1 MAIVLR
7 AATERGATRT
17 SWLDGRHSFSFGEYH
32 DPSWMQWSALRV
44 LNDDRVAPG
53 GGFPT
58 HPHRDMEILTWVLD
72 GALEHADSMGT
83 GAVIRPGEAQ
93 LMSAGTGITHSEFN
107 HSQTAPVRLLQIWF
121 PPERRGLTPGYQQR
135 AFPDREL
142 HDQLRTIVSPDGRD
156 GSLVIHQDVTVQVA
170 RLGPEAAVTH
180 ALARDR
186 HAWVQVARGAVTVN
200 GTTLRE
206 GDGAGIAGETLVA
219 IASPTGGE
227 VLLFDLP

>member
-7 AATERGATRT
+7 SAAERGRTRLP
-17 SWLDGRHSFSFGEYH
+17 WLDGRHSFSFGDYH

-58 HPHRDMEILTWVLD
+58 HPHRDMEILTWVLE
-72 GALEHADSMGT
+72 GALAHQDSMGT
-83 GAVIRPGEAQ
+83 GAVIKPGEAQ

-121 PPERRGLTPGYQQR
+121 PPERHGLVPGYQQR
-135 AFPDREL
+135 AFADGDL
-142 HDQLRTIVSPDGRD
+142 HDRLRTIVSPDGRD
-156 GSLVIHQDVTVQVA
+156 GSLVIHQDVTTQVA
-170 RLGPEAAVTH
+170 RLSPGATVTH
-180 ALARDR
+180 ALEPGR
-186 HAWVQVARGAVTVN
+186 HAWVQVARGAATVN
-200 GTTLRE
+200 GATLGE
-206 GDGAGIAGETLVA
+206 GDGAGLGGEPLLA